1 MKEINQQKPKKLFK
15 KLFIKLCRFMGYEII
30 DQNNFYI
37 PTSNKDLNKTLS
49 QSGIKS
55 INLPLGELKITR
67 KIKSLDIIIR
77 TCSSVNM
84 LTQNKKRIFEEDKIE
99 YTLRS
104 INSVLKS
111 VKYAKEHHPNI
122 SIKII
127 VIDHNSSDKNLEKI
141 KNLLNSFTTQFKL
154 FNLDVSEFENE
165 IKKTN
170 EKNEKTTLNQLS
182 NMSNIY
188 KSLMQSKIMEDLIYF
203 VEDDYIHELDSIT
216 EMLFTYERIASL
228 TGNELI
234 ICPTDYPY
242 LYVQAEDTKIYLGEK
257 YHWRKINETLCTFL
271 TSKKILDKHWHKYL
285 SMCTLEHYPFESP
298 LHEIYK
304 QELCVSPIPSIAIH
318 CTNINSIYGLSPNK
332 DWKKIWDDNQ
342 IYPKK

>member
-1 MKEINQQKPKKLFK
+1 MKESKQQKTNNPLK

-37 PTSNKDLNKTLS
+37 PTSDKSLNETLS
-49 QSGIKS
+49 KPGLKS
-55 INLPLGELKITR
+55 INLPLGEVKITR
-67 KIKSLDIIIR
+67 KVNSLNIIIR
-77 TCSSVNM
+77 SCSSINM
-84 LTQNKKRIFEEDKIE
+84 LTQNKKRIFEKDKID

-104 INSVLKS
+104 INSILRS
-111 VKYAKEHHPNI
+111 VNYAKNYLPNVD
-122 SIKII
+122 IKIT
-127 VIDHNSSDKNLEKI
+127 VIDHNSSAENLEKI
-141 KNLLNSFTTQFKL
+141 TNLLENSSLSFQL
-154 FNLDVSEFENE
+154 LNLDIHEFEKE

-170 EKNEKTTLNQLS
+170 QKNEKVTSNQIS

-188 KSLMQSKIMEDLIYF
+188 KSLILSKLCKDLIYF
-203 VEDDYIHELDSIT
+203 VEDDYIHELNSIT

-228 TGNELI
+228 TNKELI

-242 LYVQAEDTKIYLGEK
+242 LYAQAENTKVYLGEK

-271 TSKKILDKHWHKYL
+271 TSKKIVDKHWKRFL
-285 SMCTLEHYPFESP
+285 SMCTFEHYPFESP

-304 QELCVSPIPSIAIH
+304 EELCISPIPSIAIH

-332 DWKKIWDDNQ
+332 NWKRIWEENE
-342 IYPKK
+342 I